1 MVGSTLVCMP
11 DDLPFVVQPPG
22 DAHAAAAAASHAA
35 IQWGLPTPR
44 HLRTGMNALFLAGE
58 NVILR
63 VSHPTAPPAQATWL
77 MGQLEQQGVRV
88 PRLVHPEPVC
98 VGDLAVF
105 AIERIQA
112 VGDVDWAAV
121 GEQIWRVHQ
130 WPVGKV
136 RGHYPLP
143 LCDDFPWWDTATV
156 LADVDDLLDV
166 AARAGLTAA
175 IAEHGDWRSRVRAR
189 VVCHGDVHPGN
200 IIQSADGPVLLDWDL
215 ACHAPAAWDHAMLM
229 TWSQVWGGDPTA
241 YERFA
246 AGYGQSL
253 LDDPLAQSLAEMRNV
268 TATLMRLKAGRANP
282 LAAAEAKLR
291 LRYWRC
297 ETDAPQWNAQ

>member
-1 MVGSTLVCMP
+1 MP
-11 DDLPFVVQPPG
+11 DDLPFVVRPPS
-22 DAHAAAAAASHAA
+22 DATAAAAAAAHAA
-35 IQWGLPTPR
+35 SHWGLPAPH
-44 HLRTGMNALFLAGE
+44 HLRTGMNALFLTGE
-58 NVILR
+58 DVVLR
-63 VSHPTAPPAQATWL
+63 VSHTTAPPAQAVWL
-77 MGQLEQQGVRV
+77 MAQLARKGVRV
-88 PRLVHPEPVC
+88 PRLLRSDPIT

-121 GEQIWRVHQ
+121 GEQVRLVHQ
-130 WPVGKV
+130 WPVDEV
-136 RGHYPLP
+136 RGRYPLP
-143 LCDDFPWWDTATV
+143 RSDDFPWWDTATV

-175 IAEHGDWRSRVRAR
+175 IAEHGDWRSRVGAR

-229 TWSQVWGGDPTA
+229 TWAQVWGGDPTA
-241 YERFA
+241 YEQFA

-253 LDDPLAQSLAEMRNV
+253 HDAPLAQSLAEMRNV
-268 TATLMRLKAGRANP
+268 TATLMRLKAGRTNP
-282 LAAAEAKLR
+282 LAAAEAELR
-291 LRYWRC
+291 LRYWRS